1 MCYRKSFHPHWGM
14 DKEKFMHGGHFG
26 RHFGGQMAR
35 HPRSRGYF
43 PPVNV
48 LEADDKYELYVYAPG
63 LAKSDFNI
71 NLKDDVLTIATRRQE
86 SDLAAANPNWRRQE
100 YRPEDGFERSF
111 VLNEKVDTANI
122 SANYTDGVL
131 VVALPKLPGTET
143 KRQDVY
149 VA

>member
-1 MCYRKSFHPHWGM
+1 MCYRKSSHPQWGM
-14 DKEKFMHGGHFG
+14 DREKSMHFGHFG
-26 RHFGGQMAR
+26 RHFGGQMTR
-35 HPRSRGYF
+35 HPRAGGFF

-71 NLKDDVLTIATRRQE
+71 NLRDDVLTIAVHKKDG
-86 SDLAAANPNWRRQE
+86 SDLVESPHWRRQE
-100 YRPEDGFERSF
+100 YRPTDGFERSF

-122 SANYTDGVL
+122 SAAYADGVL
-131 VVALPKLPGTET
+131 VVTLPKLPGTET

>member
-86 SDLAAANPNWRRQE
+86 SDLAAPFRYLCFCPRL
-100 YRPEDGFERSF
+100 RPAGTGGRPGQHQ
-111 VLNEKVDTANI
+111 
-122 SANYTDGVL
+122 GV
-131 VVALPKLPGTET
+131 
-143 KRQDVY
+143 
-149 VA
+149 